1 MIRFNQHVALLSALT
16 FCATASLSMTG
27 CGDSTP
33 TKSAATASAKDDHA
47 GHDHAGHDHAGH
59 DHAADE
65 THAELAAE
73 DDHGATTTLGEQAA
87 GGFTLKASRDGDLVA
102 GKEAPIDIDVQGAG
116 KVAAVRF
123 WIGVE
128 DGAGS
133 MKAKAE
139 LEHTTNWHTHAEVPN
154 PLPAGAK
161 LWVEIEAEGGAKYVV
176 SFDLK
181 S

>member
-1 MIRFNQHVALLSALT
+1 
-16 FCATASLSMTG
+16 
-27 CGDSTP
+27 
-33 TKSAATASAKDDHA
+33 
-47 GHDHAGHDHAGH
+47 
-59 DHAADE
+59 
-65 THAELAAE
+65 
-73 DDHGATTTLGEQAA
+73 
-87 GGFTLKASRDGDLVA
+87 
-102 GKEAPIDIDVQGAG
+102 
-116 KVAAVRF
+116 
-123 WIGVE
+123 
-128 DGAGS
+128 

>member
-47 GHDHAGHDHAGH
+47 GPDHAGH

-73 DDHGATTTLGEQAA
+73 DDHGATTTLGEQTA

-102 GKEAPIDIDVQGAG
+102 GKEAPINIDVQGAG

-123 WIGVE
+123 WIGAE

>member
-47 GHDHAGHDHAGH
+47 GHDHA
-59 DHAADE
+59 ADE
-65 THAELAAE
+65 THAEPAAE

-116 KVAAVRF
+116 NVAAVRF
-123 WIGVE
+123 WIGAE

-139 LEHTTNWHTHAEVPN
+139 LEHTTKWHTHAEVPN

>member
-1 MIRFNQHVALLSALT
+1 MIRFNQHVALFSALT

-47 GHDHAGHDHAGH
+47 GHDHAGHDHA
-59 DHAADE
+59 ADE
-65 THAELAAE
+65 THAEPAAE
-73 DDHGATTTLGEQAA
+73 DDHGATTTLGEQTA

-123 WIGVE
+123 WIGAE

-139 LEHTTNWHTHAEVPN
+139 LEHTTNWHTHAEVPS